1 MLLQKQLDARGLA
14 CPQPVILTRKA
25 LAQADEMVLT
35 VLVDNGIAKENLLRL
50 AASLGYDAN
59 ARGEERE
66 MQVVIKKQLGDDDLG
81 QEALVE
87 DCQLPGT
94 SSGGIGVFITSEI
107 LGEGSDELGR
117 LLMKSFLYAL
127 SERDVPPEKLALMN
141 GGVKLAIS
149 QSPALTDLKALA
161 ASGTQ
166 IFVCGTCLDY
176 FGLKDQLAVGQISNM
191 YDIQEALLS
200 VGQLLKP

>member
-1 MLLQKQLDARGLA
+1 MPVQKEIDARGLA

-25 LAQADEMVLT
+25 LAEAEEMVLT

-50 AASLGYDAN
+50 AAALGYDAS
-59 ARGEERE
+59 ARGEEPE
-66 MQVVIKKQLGDDDLG
+66 MQVTIKKQLGDEDQG
-81 QEALVE
+81 QEPLVE
-87 DCQLPGT
+87 DCQLAEGV
-94 SSGGIGVFITSEI
+94 SGGLGVFITSEI

-127 SERDVPPEKLALMN
+127 SERDVPPVKLALMN
-141 GGVKLAIS
+141 GGVRLAIS
-149 QSPALTDLKALA
+149 ESPALTDLKAMVA
-161 ASGTQ
+161 MGTQ
-166 IFVCGTCLDY
+166 ILVCGTCLDY
-176 FGLKDQLAVGQISNM
+176 FGLKEQLAVGQISNM